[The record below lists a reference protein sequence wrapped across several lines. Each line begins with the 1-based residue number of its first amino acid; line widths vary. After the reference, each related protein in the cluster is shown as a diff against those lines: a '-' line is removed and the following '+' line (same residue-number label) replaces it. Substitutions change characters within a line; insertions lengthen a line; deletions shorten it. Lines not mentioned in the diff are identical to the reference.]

1 VSGGDRPPQIEGEK
15 MKSLLTS
22 SLLTVF
28 AVPFLMAAPA
38 HSAKATAAKQDS
50 TQSTTSSTTKTH
62 KKHGKKS
69 TTSSTTTSTPPQS
82 K

>member
-1 VSGGDRPPQIEGEK
+1 
-15 MKSLLTS
+15 MKRLLTS

-38 HSAKATAAKQDS
+38 TKAPAAKQDS
-50 TQSTTSSTTKTH
+50 SQTTTAKKKTH
-62 KKHGKKS
+62 KKHSK
-69 TTSSTTTSTPPQS
+69 TSTMTSTAQT

>member
-1 VSGGDRPPQIEGEK
+1 
-15 MKSLLTS
+15 MKRLLTS

-38 HSAKATAAKQDS
+38 TKTPAKQDT
-50 TQSTTSSTTKTH
+50 TQTTKTKKSH
-62 KKHGKKS
+62 KKHKKS
-69 TTSSTTTSTPPQS
+69 TATSTTQS